1 MIMNEKLNSLV
12 DAKLDKIFVD
22 YPATKDLTELREE
35 VASDLIASAQDK
47 LKDGKSEEDAV
58 EQAFA
63 DFGDIEELINSV
75 RNEEDDGQKEYHKIF
90 HAHNLDVDED
100 GIKIDNGK
108 ILNIN
113 DDGISINGGKTIQ
126 INDDGIKLGNMVI
139 NDEGISF
146 GKHHKKS
153 FDNFE
158 AHFDNT
164 NFNTEVHVESLPLV
178 DEHEFGITDL
188 KKIVISYANASLK
201 VEASDGEKVKI
212 REYMSR
218 NNPDYQ
224 VRTELSSDTLKV
236 IQGNVPHF
244 LPLKI
249 KVQILIPKQFA
260 GDLQILNRS
269 GNLQVQGLTNLNR
282 INSDVRSGLIYLNNI
297 KNNQLMI
304 NANSGKVT
312 LDNVYV
318 QGAMA
323 IDSRSGVT
331 ELSSVYSPD
340 FNIEARSGSIKGVDV
355 SGAGKVLAKS
365 GTIKLIFKE
374 ITGDISVDNS
384 SGTIKMMM
392 PENDSYAFDLEA
404 KSGSVKMKHQADFKH
419 DVPNLKEGVVGNDPQ
434 YTLTARAK
442 SGTIKVE

>member
-1 MIMNEKLNSLV
+1 MSEKLSSLV
-12 DAKLDKIFVD
+12 DTKLDKIFVD

-35 VASDLIASAQDK
+35 LASDLIASAQDK

-75 RNEEDDGQKEYHKIF
+75 LNEKDDDQKEYHRHF
-90 HAHNLDVDED
+90 HSHNLDVGED

-108 ILNIN
+108 ILNID

-139 NDEGISF
+139 NDDGISF

-178 DEHEFGITDL
+178 DEHEFDLNDL
-188 KKIVISYANASLK
+188 KKVAISYANASLK
-201 VEASDGEKVKI
+201 VEASDGEKIKV

-224 VRTELSSDTLKV
+224 VRTELSADTLKI

-269 GNLQVQGLTNLNR
+269 GNLQIQGLTNLNQ
-282 INSDVRSGLIYLNNI
+282 INGDVRSGLIYLNNV
-297 KNNQLMI
+297 KNNQLNI

-318 QGAMA
+318 NGLMT

-365 GTIKLIFKE
+365 GTVKLIFKE

-384 SGTIKMMM
+384 SGTIKLLM
-392 PENDSYAFDLEA
+392 PENDSYTFDLEA

-419 DVPNLKEGVVGNDPQ
+419 DISNLKEGTVGSDPQ